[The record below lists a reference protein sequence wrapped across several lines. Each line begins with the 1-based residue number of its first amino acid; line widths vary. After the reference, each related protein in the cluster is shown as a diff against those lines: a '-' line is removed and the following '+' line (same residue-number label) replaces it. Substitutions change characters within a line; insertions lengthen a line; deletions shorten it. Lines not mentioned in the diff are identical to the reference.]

1 MKTLL
6 FNGIF
11 QRESEEKEE
20 TSENKQEIN
29 RKVKCWVGTRTYPLV
44 DHSIEQDEK
53 NMGQKQHQNKLPWW
67 TGVGAAM
74 WLLWVAI
81 ISGIYPIYQAEPLID
96 QTEGKNLI
104 RETRNTE
111 QPEFQV
117 LSKMSKELRP
127 ELIEKPRKENPGEKS
142 KMQ

>member
-1 MKTLL
+1 
-6 FNGIF
+6 
-11 QRESEEKEE
+11 
-20 TSENKQEIN
+20 
-29 RKVKCWVGTRTYPLV
+29 
-44 DHSIEQDEK
+44 
-53 NMGQKQHQNKLPWW
+53 
-67 TGVGAAM
+67 M

>member
-1 MKTLL
+1 
-6 FNGIF
+6 
-11 QRESEEKEE
+11 
-20 TSENKQEIN
+20 
-29 RKVKCWVGTRTYPLV
+29 
-44 DHSIEQDEK
+44 
-53 NMGQKQHQNKLPWW
+53 
-67 TGVGAAM
+67 M

-81 ISGIYPIYQAEPLID
+81 ISGIYPIYPAEPLIEHAID